1 MSQEIYKAII
11 KVGGEI
17 GPVTKSKI
25 NPAFKSAYAPLD
37 EILGAVKPVL
47 AKYGLAVLFRQ
58 VATDNP
64 DFVSVET
71 VLIHESGESLGG
83 IFTAKPM
90 KLDPQGTVGAITYLK
105 RCGITALLALELD
118 DDDDGNS
125 VSSVSAPAQS
135 RVVSAPAGAPTAPR
149 QAPAKPAPTAGGFE
163 I

>member
-1 MSQEIYKAII
+1 MNQEIYKAII
-11 KVGGEI
+11 KVGGEL

-47 AKYGLAVLFRQ
+47 AKNGLAVLFRQ
-58 VATDNP
+58 TVSDNA

-71 VLIHESGESLGG
+71 VLIHESGESISGLFG
-83 IFTAKPM
+83 AKPT
-90 KLDPQGTVGAITYLK
+90 KLDPQGVVGAVTYLK

-125 VSSVSAPAQS
+125 VSQAVPVSRPAQASAGGSAPI
-135 RVVSAPAGAPTAPR
+135 APR
-149 QAPAKPAPTAGGFE
+149 QAPAKPAATPGSFE